1 MSEEESQHVWEI
13 AEAAF
18 LEDKF
23 MIEAQQKVINRDPG
37 KRMGW
42 IGADR
47 GPGLF
52 RALMERL
59 IKAEPS
65 ASDASTGSRIPSPDG
80 VQLNTQR
87 GNAGQ

>member
-1 MSEEESQHVWEI
+1 MWEI

-18 LEDKF
+18 LEDKV
-23 MIEAQQKVINRDPG
+23 MIEAQQAVIDLSPD

-42 IGADR
+42 IGADH
-47 GPGLF
+47 GPSLF

-59 IKAEPS
+59 IKAESS

-80 VQLNTQR
+80 VQLNTQW
-87 GNAGQ
+87 GNSSQ